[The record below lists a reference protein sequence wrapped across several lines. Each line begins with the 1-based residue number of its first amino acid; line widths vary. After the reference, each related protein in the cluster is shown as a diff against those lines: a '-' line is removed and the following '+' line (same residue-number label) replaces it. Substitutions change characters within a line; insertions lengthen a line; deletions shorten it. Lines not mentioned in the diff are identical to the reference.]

1 MLEMSIHQKIR
12 AGRAKLGMTEQQFAD
27 AVGVTRGA
35 VQQWEKEGGT
45 APTRKNQP
53 KVAELLGISVAEL
66 MEIEADG
73 ALNRQE
79 RQVYDLLK
87 SAPFI
92 TGVNRVT
99 KSAEV
104 PDWLCKST
112 PGSRFLPDFVV
123 TDESGAMTFVEVKAP
138 HFPRNETRERLERE
152 HPSEFIQFVPGTDA
166 RVQRSGL
173 AKKVADLLYSHP
185 PLNYPLSQT
194 AREREAVYMKE
205 ADDLLI
211 PQFETG
217 GAMGDG
223 LLLRDQPGIIRGWS
237 VNREWISKNLKNHTG
252 AGNLCIVTGFGDSM
266 KGMYNSGDPLVVD
279 TGVKKVEYDAVYFFR
294 VGDEGFIKRL
304 QRIPGEGL
312 VAISENKAYRDWT
325 IKPDMDFEVFGRVLK
340 AWKGEDF

>member
-1 MLEMSIHQKIR
+1 MSIHQKIR
-12 AGRAKLGMTEQQFAD
+12 AGRSKLGMTEQQFAD

-53 KVAELLGISVAEL
+53 KVAELLGITVAEL
-66 MEIEADG
+66 MEIDDQKTV
-73 ALNRQE
+73 QE
-79 RQVYDLLK
+79 RAPVY
-87 SAPFI
+87 A
-92 TGVNRVT
+92 
-99 KSAEV
+99 
-104 PDWLCKST
+104 
-112 PGSRFLPDFVV
+112 
-123 TDESGAMTFVEVKAP
+123 
-138 HFPRNETRERLERE
+138 
-152 HPSEFIQFVPGTDA
+152 
-166 RVQRSGL
+166 
-173 AKKVADLLYSHP
+173 
-185 PLNYPLSQT
+185 
-194 AREREAVYMKE
+194 KE

-211 PQFETG
+211 PQFNTG

-223 LLLRDQPGIIRGWS
+223 LLLRDQPGMIRGWS
-237 VNREWISKNLKNHTG
+237 VNREWLNKNLKNHTG

>member
-1 MLEMSIHQKIR
+1 MSEMSIHQKIR
-12 AGRAKLGMTEQQFAD
+12 AGRSKLGMTEQQFAD

-53 KVAELLGISVAEL
+53 KVAELLGITVAEL
-66 MEIEADG
+66 MEIDDQKTV
-73 ALNRQE
+73 QE
-79 RQVYDLLK
+79 RAPVY
-87 SAPFI
+87 A
-92 TGVNRVT
+92 
-99 KSAEV
+99 
-104 PDWLCKST
+104 
-112 PGSRFLPDFVV
+112 
-123 TDESGAMTFVEVKAP
+123 
-138 HFPRNETRERLERE
+138 
-152 HPSEFIQFVPGTDA
+152 
-166 RVQRSGL
+166 
-173 AKKVADLLYSHP
+173 
-185 PLNYPLSQT
+185 
-194 AREREAVYMKE
+194 KE

-211 PQFETG
+211 PQFNTG

-223 LLLRDQPGIIRGWS
+223 LLLRDQPGMIRGWS
-237 VNREWISKNLKNHTG
+237 VNREWLNKNLKNHTG